1 MPQRESR
8 CWEASCMAHSEKVSR
23 LFAPLTLAQIRQ
35 SPHGAGFEVFLVVM
49 GGIEPPTYG
58 L

>member
-1 MPQRESR
+1 MKAGEQKAPALT
-8 CWEASCMAHSEKVSR
+8 EANY
-23 LFAPLTLAQIRQ
+23 LF
-35 SPHGAGFEVFLVVM
+35 FLVVM

>member
-1 MPQRESR
+1 VLVVSWQNDKKIGPGKNRITEGGQ
-8 CWEASCMAHSEKVSR
+8 MAA
-23 LFAPLTLAQIRQ
+23 LF
-35 SPHGAGFEVFLVVM
+35 SFLVVM